1 MARRRNATVK
11 RRGIRTPMS
20 NYTLPLPE
28 RFRHHRHAVNI
39 VAGAG
44 VEPPKAWRD
53 LDANLDNYL
62 SLRNDAA
69 ERLAELVVR
78 PVKGADMPTLKAL
91 ALAEQQESP
100 GAVAAV
106 NNIVVTSVEAAMLDA
121 YADVAAENYA
131 AVGGKFDAAAQAF
144 TEAASLAPPEAA
156 AAAMITADDATRT
169 AWLAAEVH
177 AAALD
182 KLLPAVL
189 AAAQLC
195 GVRIDAGDDA
205 LAELWWQSPL
215 DEGAALALTVDPRD
229 TNGREL
235 HRRRIWEAWSAVG
248 RPTRTGRWGALV
260 AVGAT
265 IRALPNLDEYAPYRR
280 PRPLVHQQEQIP
292 GQPRGTVRM
301 VTHDPE
307 DRNSPLAAVDS
318 KRDDD
323 PTRLVSW

>member
-1 MARRRNATVK
+1 M
-11 RRGIRTPMS
+11 PS
-20 NYTLPLPE
+20 YSLPLPE
-28 RFRHHRHAVNI
+28 RFRHHRNAVNI

-44 VEPPKAWRD
+44 VEPPKAWREI
-53 LDANLDNYL
+53 DANLDAYL
-62 SLRNDAA
+62 AIQNNAA

-91 ALAEQQESP
+91 ALAGQLESP

-106 NNIVVTSVEAAMLDA
+106 NNIVVTAVEAAMLDA

-144 TEAASLAPPEAA
+144 TEAASMAPPEAA
-156 AAAMITADDATRT
+156 ANAMITSDDATRT

-182 KLLPAVL
+182 RLLPAVL

-195 GVRIDAGDDA
+195 GVRIDSGDDA
-205 LAELWWQSPL
+205 LAEMWWQSPL
-215 DEGAALALTVDPRD
+215 DEAAALALAVD
-229 TNGREL
+229 TREL
-235 HRRRIWEAWSAVG
+235 HRRRCWEAWLTG
-248 RPTRTGRWGALV
+248 GPTDGGPSRTGRWGALV
-260 AVGAT
+260 AIGAT
-265 IRALPNLDEYAPYRR
+265 IRALPNLDDYAPYRR

-301 VTHDPE
+301 KTIDPE
-307 DRNSPLAAVDS
+307 DTNTPLAPIDPQ
-318 KRDDD
+318 RDDD
-323 PTRLVSW
+323 PRLVSW